1 MLAHPGVA
9 REPGAGEWRAAAS
22 STPTLVRMATIGE
35 MGEDALIAAFVPRL
49 PVSDAELLGPGDD
62 AAVIAV
68 DGDLVVS
75 SDVLIQDRHFRLD
88 WSSPED
94 VGWRAA
100 MQNLADIDAM
110 GAVPT
115 ALQVTLAAPPSLDAS
130 WVLGFADGLREACE
144 PHGVGVVGGDLSAA
158 REIAISVTV
167 LGETHGTQPITRAD
181 ALPGQ
186 AVAVSGPLGA
196 AAAGYR
202 QLMDARRIDEETI
215 GLFLRPRPRIGAG
228 LEAALHGATALMD
241 VSDGLLRDA
250 GRIAR
255 ASDVGIAITGADVP
269 VHEGARRVAD
279 ELGIDPLSW
288 ALTGGE
294 DHHMLAVFPREAAV
308 PAGWTVVG
316 ATTDAF
322 AGVRVDGEAP
332 ADVGWDHFG
341 G

>member
-1 MLAHPGVA
+1 M
-9 REPGAGEWRAAAS
+9 
-22 STPTLVRMATIGE
+22 MTIGD
-35 MGEDALIAAFVPRL
+35 MGEDALIAAFAPRL
-49 PVSDAELLGPGDD
+49 PTTDAEILGPGDD
-62 AAVIAV
+62 AAVVAV

-75 SDVLIQDRHFRLD
+75 SDVLLEDHHFRLD

-115 ALQVTLAAPPSLDAS
+115 ALQITLAAPPALEAD
-130 WVLGFADGLREACE
+130 WVLRFADGLREACE
-144 PHGVGVVGGDLSAA
+144 PHGVGVVGGDLSAS
-158 REIAISVTV
+158 RQISISVTV
-167 LGETHGTQPITRAD
+167 LGETHGMEPVTRAD

-186 AVAVSGPLGA
+186 VVAVSGPLGS
-196 AAAGYR
+196 AAAGLA
-202 QLMDARRIDEETI
+202 QLSAGKLVDEETV

-241 VSDGLLRDA
+241 VSDGLVRDA
-250 GRIAR
+250 GRLAR
-255 ASDVGIAITGADVP
+255 ASEVGIEIDAVSVP
-269 VHEGARRVAD
+269 RLPALDGVAAALD
-279 ELGIDPLSW
+279 GDATAW

-294 DHHMLAVFPREAAV
+294 DHHMLAVLPSEGAV

-316 ATTDAF
+316 RTTDAF
-322 AGVRVDGEAP
+322 AGVRVDGEVPTAQ
-332 ADVGWDHFG
+332 GWDHFG

>member
-1 MLAHPGVA
+1 MRPGVRA
-9 REPGAGEWRAAAS
+9 WPGTRPA
-22 STPTLVRMATIGE
+22 TPTLVRMASIGE

-49 PVSDAELLGPGDD
+49 PVSDAEVLGPGDD
-62 AAVIAV
+62 AAVLAI

-115 ALQVTLAAPPSLDAS
+115 ALQVTLAAPPTLDAD
-130 WVLGFADGLREACE
+130 WVLRFADGLREACE
-144 PHGVGVVGGDLSAA
+144 PHGVGVVGGDLSGA

-186 AVAVSGPLGA
+186 VVAVSGPLGA
-196 AAAGYR
+196 AAAGYV
-202 QLMDARRIDEETI
+202 QLTEGRRIDEESI

-241 VSDGLLRDA
+241 ISDGLVRDA

-255 ASDVGIAITGADVP
+255 ASEVGIALRSDDVP
-269 VHEGARRVAD
+269 VHEGARFAAI
-279 ELGIDPLSW
+279 ELLVDPRPW

-308 PAGWTVVG
+308 PAGWIVVG
-316 ATTDAF
+316 ETTDSF
-322 AGVRVDGEAP
+322 SGVRVDGEP
-332 ADVGWDHFG
+332 PVDHGWDHFG